1 MILTL
6 AAQHNWIPHLD
17 SNLYLPSAFPKM
29 FSLLTSRRLCQGV
42 LREERDRIIFYI
54 ADCAIYINLKLVK
67 WYFACSNG
75 RVM

>member
-1 MILTL
+1 MKWNMILTL

-42 LREERDRIIFYI
+42 RDRIIFYI
-54 ADCAIYINLKLVK
+54 ADCAIYINLKLIK
-67 WYFACSNG
+67 WYFAYSNG